1 MRSFDRLLLVLGFGV
16 ALTIS
21 WHHGWAQKLLGID
34 GGYLAEDVAISV
46 PIVPLHP
53 VQHTYNSAE
62 REVFAWGEWEMETLA
77 DYEVSGIVM
86 SRRRNMDVLYEVS
99 EFDIAMVWG
108 DISVPAI
115 ARQIR
120 TTHGRRYARFIVS
133 EDLGFTI
140 DEFVRQSANVHTI
153 PATDEIKAQ
162 IRSLRKGD
170 VATFKGRLVE
180 VRGDKLSRP
189 WRSSLIRTDHEFKGC
204 EIMLVEEVVI
214 DRGP

>member
-1 MRSFDRLLLVLGFGV
+1 MRSFDRLLLGLGLVALLMVGWERGLVQKVLGV
-16 ALTIS
+16 
-21 WHHGWAQKLLGID
+21 D
-34 GGYLAEDVAISV
+34 GGYLADEVEIRT
-46 PIVPLHP
+46 PIVPQHP
-53 VQHTYNSAE
+53 IQHTYGPSD
-62 REVFAWGEWEMETLA
+62 REIFPWGEWEMESLA

-99 EFDIAMVWG
+99 EFDIALVWG
-108 DISVPAI
+108 DVSVPEK

-120 TTHGRRYARFIVS
+120 TTHGRRYARFRAPA
-133 EDLGFTI
+133 DLGFSI

-153 PATDEIKAQ
+153 PANDEIKRQ
-162 IRSLRKGD
+162 IRSLRRGD

-180 VRGDKLSRP
+180 VRGEKLSKP
-189 WRSSLIRTDHEFKGC
+189 WRSSLIRTDHEFEGC